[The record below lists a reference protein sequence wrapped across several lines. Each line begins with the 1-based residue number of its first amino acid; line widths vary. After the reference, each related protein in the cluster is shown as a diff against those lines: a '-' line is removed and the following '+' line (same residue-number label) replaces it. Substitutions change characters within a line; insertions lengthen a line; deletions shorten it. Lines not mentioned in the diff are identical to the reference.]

1 MKGGALQGVGVVLDN
16 LLKCENI
23 IKMLIY
29 GILEANINISV
40 GAVTADV
47 DRLHH
52 ASY

>member
-1 MKGGALQGVGVVLDN
+1 MQGGALQGAGQSA
-16 LLKCENI
+16 KMENR
-23 IKMLIY
+23 IKMQIN

-52 ASY
+52 VSY